1 MKKTIA
7 STMMAGAMAATLVLF
22 GCGSQPAKTETT
34 QETTTQQQKTE
45 TKTEQQTT
53 TEQKQAP
60 AETKQQ
66 TTTNTNTTTET
77 TPAPQQNAAQITADE
92 AMQIALDDAGLSE
105 ADVMGLSVEL
115 DLDDAVVHYDVDFK
129 SGGYE
134 YDYDIDS
141 TTGAI
146 IYSNAEID
154 D

>member
-7 STMMAGAMAATLVLF
+7 GTMMAGAMAATLVLF

-34 QETTTQQQKTE
+34 QETTTQEQKTE

-66 TTTNTNTTTET
+66 TTTNTTTET
-77 TPAPQQNAAQITADE
+77 TPAPQQTAAQITADE
-92 AMQIALDDAGLSE
+92 AMQIALDDAGFSS
-105 ADVMGLSVEL
+105 ADVTGLKAEL
-115 DLDDAVVHYDVDFK
+115 DLDDAVPHYDVDFK